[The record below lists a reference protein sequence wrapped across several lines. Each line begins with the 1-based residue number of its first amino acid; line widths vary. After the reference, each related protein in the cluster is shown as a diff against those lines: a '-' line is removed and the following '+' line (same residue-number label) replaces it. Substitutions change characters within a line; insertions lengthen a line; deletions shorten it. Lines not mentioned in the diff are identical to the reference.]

1 MRIMSTTPVG
11 RRYVDMW
18 AFLGLHPT
26 NLEILQRLKSSDDRQ
41 FGANMD
47 VCGTVSERDPKT
59 GKWNSTHL
67 AGIRSDI
74 WNPDKEELEKTLNA
88 LQSRERNQQRRK
100 IKKAGPLSSAQDT
113 KLKEALA
120 NESLMQMA
128 AGEIDKRRLVLKLFR
143 TTGERIRW
151 TGTIEELTT
160 CEVHNSIGSKRAVL
174 SMVTILPGY
183 EYLTSIQQNHRTFRI
198 PGIYTLCFHD
208 EAHMR
213 TWYVKIKRKW
223 VSVGA
228 DFVLEADGK
237 KIGEIDGKLIGFGYN
252 AYVTVT
258 EPTLAV
264 NRDFMDLVTL
274 FATSV
279 GYHRAMRR
287 SIRRRVAAVKAGKT
301 RCHVIEDE
309 ELWLLK
315 NPRRRA
321 A

>member
-1 MRIMSTTPVG
+1 MSTASG

-18 AFLGLHPT
+18 AFLGMHPT

-47 VCGTVSERDPKT
+47 VCGTVSEKDPQT
-59 GKWNSTHL
+59 GKWNATYM

-74 WNPDKEELEKTLNA
+74 WNPDQEELEKTVNS
-88 LQSRERNQQRRK
+88 LQSRRRDQQRRK
-100 IKKAGPLSSAQDT
+100 IKKSGQLSAEQSARLEKVLSDDG
-113 KLKEALA
+113 
-120 NESLMQMA
+120 LMQLA
-128 AGEIDKRRLVLKLFR
+128 AQEIEKRRLVMKLFR
-143 TTGERIRW
+143 TTGQRIRW

-160 CEVHNSIGSKRAVL
+160 REVHNSMGSRRAVL
-174 SMVTILPGY
+174 SMVAILPGY
-183 EYLTSIQQNHRTFRI
+183 EVLTLIQQNHRTFRI

-208 EAHMR
+208 ESQMR
-213 TWYVKIKRKW
+213 TWYINIKRKW

-228 DFVLEADGK
+228 DFVLEADGR

-258 EPTLAV
+258 EPALAG
-264 NRDFMDLVTL
+264 NRDFMDLLTL

-287 SIRRRVAAVKAGKT
+287 SIRRRVAAVRAGKP

-309 ELWLLK
+309 ELWLLR
-315 NPRRRA
+315 NPRRHA